1 MFFPMPQEA
10 LVKGSAERF
19 LTTHTGS
26 LPRPEDLVRMMYAKE
41 EGVPVER
48 DALAARI
55 RSAVEEVVRKQVEAG
70 VDIVNDGEMSK
81 PSYATYVKDRLGGF
95 GGTGNSFVYQ
105 DLVEFPNLARKVFG
119 DPGRS
124 RRKTPGCNA
133 PISVRD
139 AQGPREDVDN
149 LGAAAGKVKPRQL
162 FMSAASPGVIGLF
175 FRNDYYPSQEE
186 YLFAIADAMRHEY
199 ETVAKAGIVLQID
212 CPDLAMGRHIQY
224 ANLSLDEFRKKARLH
239 VEALN
244 HALAGVPPE
253 RARMHLCWGN
263 YEGPH
268 HHDVPLEQIIDIV
281 FLARPSAISF
291 EAANPRHAHEWK
303 LFETVKLPE
312 GKVLIPGVLES
323 KTNFIEHPELIA
335 QRIGRYA
342 KLVGRENV
350 IAGSDCG
357 YGTWVGQAAVDPDV
371 VWAKMAAMAE
381 GARIATR
388 EFWK

>member
-1 MFFPMPQEA
+1 M
-10 LVKGSAERF
+10 KRSTERF

-26 LPRPEDLVRMMYAKE
+26 LPRPEDLVRTMYAKE
-41 EGVPVER
+41 EGVPVDLR
-48 DALAARI
+48 ALGARV
-55 RSAVEEVVRKQVEAG
+55 RSAVEEIVQKQAGAG
-70 VDIVNDGEMSK
+70 VDVVNDGEMSK
-81 PSYATYVKDRLGGF
+81 PGYATYVKDRLSGF
-95 GGTGNSFVYQ
+95 GGTGNTFVYQ
-105 DLVEFPNLARKVFG
+105 DLVEFPNLAERVFG

-124 RRKTPGCNA
+124 RRKTPACNA
-133 PISVRD
+133 QIGVRD
-139 AQGPREDVDN
+139 AQGPQDDVDN
-149 LGAAAGKVKPRQL
+149 LKAAASKVKTEET

-175 FRNDYYPSQEE
+175 FRNDHYASQEA

-239 VEALN
+239 VEVLN
-244 HALAGVPPE
+244 HATANIPPD
-253 RARMHLCWGN
+253 RLRMHLCWGN

-268 HHDVPLEQIIDIV
+268 HCDVPLERIIDIV
-281 FLARPSAISF
+281 FLARPMAISF

-303 LFETVKLPE
+303 LFESVKLPE
-312 GKVLIPGVLES
+312 GRVLIPGVLES

-388 EFWK
+388 EFWR

>member
-1 MFFPMPQEA
+1 
-10 LVKGSAERF
+10 VKRSTERF

-26 LPRPEDLVRMMYAKE
+26 LPRPEDLVRMMYARE
-41 EGVPVER
+41 EGVPVDR
-48 DALAARI
+48 AALGSRI
-55 RSAVEEVVRKQVEAG
+55 RSAVEEVVGKQVRAG
-70 VDIVNDGEMSK
+70 VDIVNDGEMPK
-81 PSYATYVKDRLGGF
+81 PSYATYVKDRLSGF
-95 GGTGNSFVYQ
+95 GGQGNTFVYR
-105 DLVEFPNLARKVFG
+105 DLVDFPNLAKRVFG

-124 RRKTPGCNA
+124 RRKTPACNA
-133 PISVRD
+133 AIGVRD
-139 AQGPREDVDN
+139 PGAAREDVDN
-149 LGAAAGKVKPRQL
+149 LKAAFAKAKGAEM

-175 FRNDYYPSQEE
+175 FRNEHYPSQEK
-186 YLFAIADAMRHEY
+186 YLFAIADAMREEY

-224 ANLSLDEFRKKARLH
+224 ADLSLEEFRRKARLH

-244 HALAGVPPE
+244 HALANIDPE
-253 RARMHLCWGN
+253 RLRMHLCWGN

-268 HHDVPLEQIIDIV
+268 HCDVPLEHIIDIV
-281 FLARPSAISF
+281 FLARPAAISF

-312 GKVLIPGVLES
+312 GKLLIPGVLES
-323 KTNFIEHPELIA
+323 KTNFIEHPELVA

-342 KLVGRENV
+342 NLVGRENV

-371 VWAKMAAMAE
+371 VWAKLAAMAE
-381 GARIATR
+381 GARIASRQFFARTA
-388 EFWK
+388 